1 VYGSGREKEAGPSGP
16 GGFSQ
21 WARWE
26 ARPNKVKKRI
36 FQFLFSNKFQTTTSN
51 QFLSK
56 KMAFSRNGPKR
67 KVA

>member
-1 VYGSGREKEAGPSGP
+1 MGRKGGDGPVSKE
-16 GGFSQ
+16 
-21 WARWE
+21 
-26 ARPNKVKKRI
+26 NV

-56 KMAFSRNGPKR
+56 KMIFSRNGLKM